1 VGAIKV
7 VEPDLAKGSQLI
19 KALEG
24 RNLAPKA
31 AFWLFQD
38 SVWRLILQ
46 IPKLENVSVATGY
59 RRIQEVIKTSPNS
72 FPELA
77 DITLVYSDFP
87 LLRVLRRAVSVSA
100 TGDDAQ
106 VRLTRNTFYGTF
118 IEDAIIYRL

>member
-1 VGAIKV
+1 MGEIKV

-19 KALEG
+19 KALDG

-31 AFWLFQD
+31 AFWLFED
-38 SVWRLILQ
+38 SIWRLMLQ
-46 IPKLENVSVATGY
+46 VPRLENVSIAVGY

-77 DITLVYSDFP
+77 DITLIYSDHP
-87 LLRVLRRAVSVSA
+87 LLRVLRQAISVSGA
-100 TGDDAQ
+100 SDDAQ
-106 VRLTRNTFYGTF
+106 IRLSRNTFNGIF